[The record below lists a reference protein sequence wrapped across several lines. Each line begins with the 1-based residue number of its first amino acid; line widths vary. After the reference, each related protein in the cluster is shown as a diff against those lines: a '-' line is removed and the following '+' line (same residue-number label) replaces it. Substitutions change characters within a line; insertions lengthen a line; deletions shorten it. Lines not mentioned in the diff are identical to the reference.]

1 MTVTLLSREDL
12 AAMVMTHDDTVLV
25 YSVDGTDEQVVGTA
39 DQIESIL
46 EENAKK
52 SYEDSAYN
60 SFDEMYYPITLDEA
74 KDKVWKCASIC
85 TQEDYLK
92 EQAKIKSEQEY

>member
-52 SYEDSAYN
+52 S
-60 SFDEMYYPITLDEA
+60 
-74 KDKVWKCASIC
+74 V
-85 TQEDYLK
+85 
-92 EQAKIKSEQEY
+92 